1 MSKND
6 SVAAMYTRMPMVAA
20 LNKVPGFDPMK
31 LLRRTVSSKT
41 GEEVFKLDLQYKKLW
56 FRLAHPEGR
65 IKLKPLRITEQLA
78 IYEAQVYLS
87 REDDEPVSNF
97 TSSILRTEAPNGQ
110 YVQAAQE
117 EAVDKAL
124 TDAGFG
130 IQLSDVSVPESKR
143 HFGCEVPIQ
152 AMNQVADVIKNAPK
166 QQPEVKQPVQ
176 RPAVAEKPPVKR
188 VDIPV
193 QQRVEQ
199 PPMVKTAVPT
209 APQSAAH
216 QQDKVIDAVPAKEP
230 VRQPDTAPVVQP
242 PAQEVKKNGAD
253 QALEILRRRNA
264 TVSQNPNPAQAV
276 TTTATSY
283 TKDMPVEEI
292 VKLMTLEQAKAVV
305 VDAGTCRGKTMEEVA
320 ARRIASVKFYLTA
333 GYTSDNNIVR
343 AAARIML
350 DHVSMQKA
358 S

>member
-31 LLRRTVSSKT
+31 LLRRTVSTKT

-143 HFGCEVPIQ
+143 HFGCEVPVQ

-188 VDIPV
+188 VDNPV
-193 QQRVEQ
+193 QQMAEQ
-199 PPMVKTAVPT
+199 PPMVKTAVPA
-209 APQSAAH
+209 APQQS
-216 QQDKVIDAVPAKEP
+216 KTIDAAPAKEP
-230 VRQPDTAPVVQP
+230 VRQSETAPVVQP

-264 TVSQNPNPAQAV
+264 AVSQNPEPAQSVAAV
-276 TTTATSY
+276 APSY

-350 DHVSMQKA
+350 DYVSTQKA

>member
-31 LLRRTVSSKT
+31 LLRRTVSPKT

-130 IQLSDVSVPESKR
+130 IQLADVSVPESKR
-143 HFGCEVPIQ
+143 HFGCEVPVQ
-152 AMNQVADVIKNAPK
+152 AMDQVADVIKNAPK
-166 QQPEVKQPVQ
+166 QQPEVKPPVQ

-188 VDIPV
+188 GDIPV
-193 QQRVEQ
+193 QQKAEQ
-199 PPMVKTAVPT
+199 PPMVKTSVSA
-209 APQSAAH
+209 APQ
-216 QQDKVIDAVPAKEP
+216 QKKIIDAAPAKEP
-230 VRQPDTAPVVQP
+230 VRQPETASTVQP

-264 TVSQNPNPAQAV
+264 AVSQNLEPAQAV
-276 TTTATSY
+276 TTAATSY

-350 DHVSMQKA
+350 DHISMQKA

>member
-31 LLRRTVSSKT
+31 LLRRTVSTKT

-97 TSSILRTEAPNGQ
+97 TSSILRAEAPNGQ

-130 IQLSDVSVPESKR
+130 IQLSDVSVPVSKR
-143 HFGCEVPIQ
+143 HFGCEVPVL
-152 AMNQVADVIKNAPK
+152 AMYKVADALKNAPK
-166 QQPEVKQPVQ
+166 QQPEVKPPVQ
-176 RPAVAEKPPVKR
+176 RTMVTEKPPVKPADAPAQKK
-188 VDIPV
+188 VDLPPV
-193 QQRVEQ
+193 DK
-199 PPMVKTAVPT
+199 PAIHAV
-209 APQSAAH
+209 PQSAEP
-216 QQDKVIDAVPAKEP
+216 QQNKIIDAASAKEP
-230 VRQPDTAPVVQP
+230 DRQPETAPATQP
-242 PAQEVKKNGAD
+242 PVQEVKKNGAD

-264 TVSQNPNPAQAV
+264 AVSQNPNPAQTV
-276 TTTATSY
+276 TTAATSY

-333 GYTSDNNIVR
+333 GYTSDSNIVR

-350 DHVSMQKA
+350 DHISMQKA

>member
-31 LLRRTVSSKT
+31 LLRRTVSTKT

-130 IQLSDVSVPESKR
+130 IQLSDVSVPASKR
-143 HFGCEVPIQ
+143 HFGCEVPVQ
-152 AMNQVADVIKNAPK
+152 DMNQVADVIKNVPK
-166 QQPEVKQPVQ
+166 QQPEVKPTVQ
-176 RPAVAEKPPVKR
+176 RPEVTEKPPAKPADAPAQKKADMPSVVKPA
-188 VDIPV
+188 IH
-193 QQRVEQ
+193 
-199 PPMVKTAVPT
+199 AV
-209 APQSAAH
+209 PQSAAP
-216 QQDKVIDAVPAKEP
+216 QQNKIIDAEPVNEPARQNISVPA
-230 VRQPDTAPVVQP
+230 AQP
-242 PAQEVKKNGAD
+242 PVQEVKKNGAD

-264 TVSQNPNPAQAV
+264 VVSQNPEPVQSVPSVAP
-276 TTTATSY
+276 SY

-350 DHVSMQKA
+350 DHVSTQKA

>member
-6 SVAAMYTRMPMVAA
+6 SVAAMYNRMPMVAA

-31 LLRRTVSSKT
+31 LLRRTVSTKT

-130 IQLSDVSVPESKR
+130 IQLSDVSVPASKR
-143 HFGCEVPIQ
+143 HFGCEVPVQ

-166 QQPEVKQPVQ
+166 QQPEVKSPVQ
-176 RPAVAEKPPVKR
+176 RPVVVEKPPVKAAE
-188 VDIPV
+188 IPV
-193 QQRVEQ
+193 QKKADLPPVIKPVVAEEPQNPAPAQPKIIDAEPVNEPARQNISVPAAQ
-199 PPMVKTAVPT
+199 PPV
-209 APQSAAH
+209 
-216 QQDKVIDAVPAKEP
+216 
-230 VRQPDTAPVVQP
+230 
-242 PAQEVKKNGAD
+242 QEVKKNGAD

-264 TVSQNPNPAQAV
+264 VVPQNPEPAQSVPA
-276 TTTATSY
+276 AAPSY

>member
-6 SVAAMYTRMPMVAA
+6 SVAAMYNRMPMVAA

-78 IYEAQVYLS
+78 IYEAQVFLS

-143 HFGCEVPIQ
+143 HFGCEVPVQ
-152 AMNQVADVIKNAPK
+152 AMYEVADVIKNAPK
-166 QQPEVKQPVQ
+166 QQPEVKSPVQ
-176 RPAVAEKPPVKR
+176 RPVVTEKPPVKPAE
-188 VDIPV
+188 VPD
-193 QQRVEQ
+193 QKKVEQ
-199 PPMVKTAVPT
+199 PLAAKPATVVEPSKA
-209 APQSAAH
+209 APVQPKIIYTEPV
-216 QQDKVIDAVPAKEP
+216 QEP
-230 VRQPDTAPVVQP
+230 VRQVEAAPAVQP
-242 PAQEVKKNGAD
+242 QAQEVKKNGAD
-253 QALEILRRRNA
+253 QALEILRRRNTA
-264 TVSQNPNPAQAV
+264 AVQNPELAQPV
-276 TTTATSY
+276 MTAAPSY

>member
-6 SVAAMYTRMPMVAA
+6 SVAAMYNRMPMVAA

-31 LLRRTVSSKT
+31 LLRRTVSTKT
-41 GEEVFKLDLQYKKLW
+41 GEKVFKLDLQYKKLW

-97 TSSILRTEAPNGQ
+97 TSSILRSEAPNGQ

-130 IQLSDVSVPESKR
+130 IQLSDVSVPASKR

-152 AMNQVADVIKNAPK
+152 AMNQVTDVIKNAPK
-166 QQPEVKQPVQ
+166 QPDNKEHVQ
-176 RPAVAEKPPVKR
+176 RSVVAETPPVKAAE
-188 VDIPV
+188 IPA
-193 QQRVEQ
+193 QRKADL
-199 PPMVKTAVPT
+199 PPVIKPVVAAEPQKTAP
-209 APQSAAH
+209 AQP
-216 QQDKVIDAVPAKEP
+216 KIIDAEPVKEP
-230 VRQPDTAPVVQP
+230 VRQNVSDPAAQP
-242 PAQEVKKNGAD
+242 PVQEVKKNGAD

-264 TVSQNPNPAQAV
+264 VVSQNPDPAQSVPSVAP
-276 TTTATSY
+276 SY

>member
-31 LLRRTVSSKT
+31 LLRRTVSPKT

-143 HFGCEVPIQ
+143 HFGCEVPVQ

-166 QQPEVKQPVQ
+166 QPEVKPPVQ
-176 RPAVAEKPPVKR
+176 RPVVAEKPPVKR
-188 VDIPV
+188 ADAPV
-193 QQRVEQ
+193 QKKADL
-199 PPMVKTAVPT
+199 PPMVKTAVPA
-209 APQSAAH
+209 APQSAAP
-216 QQDKVIDAVPAKEP
+216 QQSKIIDAEPVKEP
-230 VRQPDTAPVVQP
+230 VRQSVSVPAAQP

-264 TVSQNPNPAQAV
+264 AVSQNPDTAQAV
-276 TTTATSY
+276 TTAATSY

-350 DHVSMQKA
+350 DHISMQKA